1 GHSSVGSRHGDRCR
15 RLELIAPA
23 LAPPVDAV
31 VEVDLRIGELPGAPP
46 QFNRLSLV
54 GGRIAAKRERRAD
67 HRVRWNMLARL
78 GHALGLTAPSA
89 SARCGGFRPKPPHSC
104 RFRSPLPPPTPP
116 RAPPPPLPP

>member
-1 GHSSVGSRHGDRCR
+1 RH
-15 RLELIAPA
+15 ELIAPA

-46 QFNRLSLV
+46 QFDRFSLV

-89 SARCGGFRPKPPHSC
+89 SARCGGFCPKAPPACPDRSAGNRPNP
-104 RFRSPLPPPTPP
+104 
-116 RAPPPPLPP
+116 PPPPLCG